1 MVLVKK
7 HFMSHFGLTANTQV
21 FLKAQ
26 TKLLEMA
33 QNSFLF
39 GCHLRSSTF
48 NDFVNHFGNSL
59 KCDEFQKLC
68 CSPSRWR
75 LLFHSNIF
83 SSEKKFWLSAAEV
96 PYRRTCEACGRRELG
111 HVTTDV
117 GHVIDS

>member
-83 SSEKKFWLSAAEV
+83 SSEKSFGRARLR
-96 PYRRTCEACGRRELG
+96 YRTAGPARLVEGGSLIT
-111 HVTTDV
+111 
-117 GHVIDS
+117 